1 MNPDQRWFLSGILG
15 AVIALVG
22 WILVAQAGIDAR
34 QDGETAQVRE
44 ESRLGDIR
52 QDEILERIT
61 VQQTETAAAL
71 REVAATLRQIDER
84 GTQAALR
91 SRSD

>member
-1 MNPDQRWFLSGILG
+1 MNPDQRWFFSGILG
-15 AVIALVG
+15 AVVALVG
-22 WILVAQAGIDAR
+22 WILVAQAGIDNR
-34 QDGETAQVRE
+34 QDGATAQVRE

-52 QDEILERIT
+52 QDEVLERIT

-84 GTQAALR
+84 GTQAAIR
-91 SRSD
+91 GRTN